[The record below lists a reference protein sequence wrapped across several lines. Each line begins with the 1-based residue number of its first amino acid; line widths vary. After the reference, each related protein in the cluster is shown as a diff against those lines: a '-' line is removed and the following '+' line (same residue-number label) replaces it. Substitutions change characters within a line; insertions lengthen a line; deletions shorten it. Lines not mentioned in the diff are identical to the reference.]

1 MKNYR
6 PISLTNVDY
15 KIFTQV
21 LANRLQKVAN
31 RVIGREQSAYIKGRY
46 IGENARFI
54 LDIFE
59 YYMDN
64 NLDGILLFLDF
75 VKAFDS
81 VEYNFMF
88 KTLEKFKFGDKF
100 IDMIKLLYNKPIFK
114 IKNNGWISKSCEM
127 K

>member
-15 KIFTQV
+15 EIFTQV

-31 RVIGREQSAYIKGRY
+31 RVIGRKQSAYIKGKY

-64 NLDGILLFLDF
+64 NICCTCFFIMIF
-75 VKAFDS
+75 VLIK
-81 VEYNFMF
+81 
-88 KTLEKFKFGDKF
+88 EKKKPFSTR
-100 IDMIKLLYNKPIFK
+100 MIYQIQRK
-114 IKNNGWISKSCEM
+114 
-127 K
+127 